1 MLPTSLFKLST
12 ALCTSIL
19 IMAGLN
25 PLKAESKPISS
36 AVVAQANTTTKPKV
50 GHLELVANLKI
61 TPGNITVSR
70 TGRIFA
76 SVHGMR
82 RDSAQLIEIFPGENN
97 WKPFP
102 NAQWNAPPGSSKDVL
117 NTAHGVAIDNQDR
130 LWVIDHG
137 NWMPNGQPVAQPKL
151 LAFDINTGE
160 VVFRLDFDALAAP
173 EGQILQDLAVDEQRG
188 FVYVADCGNT
198 PGILVVDI
206 NNRKTWRWE
215 GHPSLQSED
224 IDLVVEGKKLSFRR
238 PDGSLNPARIAVNPI
253 TLSADG
259 EMIFYG
265 AMTGTKWYS
274 VPAKLLREQASTET
288 IAQGVKV
295 VGKKPVSDGVS
306 TDAQGNHYITNLP
319 DNAIDVLNSEGKLTR
334 LVQDDRFL
342 WADNVRFGLDSWLY
356 ININQLHRAPIF
368 TGQEKDAGQ
377 PPYQIFRVWT
387 GTQGQP
393 GR

>member
-1 MLPTSLFKLST
+1 MLSTSLFKLSA
-12 ALCTSIL
+12 ALCTSVAIVVC
-19 IMAGLN
+19 ID
-25 PLKAESKPISS
+25 PLKTKTKPIPP
-36 AVVAQANTTTKPKV
+36 AVAAQASSGTAPKV
-50 GHLELVANLKI
+50 GQLELVANLNI

-82 RDSAQLIEIFPGENN
+82 RDSAQLIEIFPGEDS

-102 NAQWNAPPGSSKDVL
+102 NAEWNTPPGSSKNVL

-137 NWMPNGQPVAQPKL
+137 NWMPDNQPVAQPKL

-160 VVFRLDFDALAAP
+160 VIFRMDFDPVAAP
-173 EGQILQDLAVDEQRG
+173 EGQILQDLAVDGERG
-188 FVYVADCGNT
+188 FVYVADSGNR

-206 NNRKTWRWE
+206 NNRRTWRWE
-215 GHPSLQSED
+215 EHPSLQSENV
-224 IDLVVEGKKLSFRR
+224 DLIVEGNKLSFRR

-259 EMIFYG
+259 ETIFYG

-274 VPAKLLREQASTET
+274 VPAKLLREQVLPQAL
-288 IAQGVKV
+288 AQAVKI
-295 VGKKPVSDGVS
+295 VGNKSVSDGVS
-306 TDAQGNHYITNLP
+306 TDAEGNHFITNLP
-319 DNAIDVLNSEGKLTR
+319 DNAIDVLNEDGKLTR

-342 WADNVRFGLDSWLY
+342 WADNVRFGTDSWLY

-368 TGQEKDAGQ
+368 TGQARDGGK

-387 GTQGQP
+387 GTKGQP